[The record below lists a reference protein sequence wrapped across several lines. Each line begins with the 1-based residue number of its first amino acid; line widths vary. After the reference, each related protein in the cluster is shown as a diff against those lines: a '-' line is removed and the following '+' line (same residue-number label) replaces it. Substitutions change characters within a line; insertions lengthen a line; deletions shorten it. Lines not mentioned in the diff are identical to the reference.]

1 MNEQERSSGHLHVAA
16 VGSWSVPL
24 APLAPC
30 VFAAIVFALYCFTIG
45 KVSRTYFVH
54 QGPQERYGFPLVI
67 DEASYVTI
75 ADNIALGNGYRMGW
89 PEGYRTARRAPLF
102 PLILAGL
109 FKLFGPHGWLGLALN
124 GVLLVAA
131 ILSAGTAARLLVSMS
146 IPLSVSAARWALALV
161 PSLYYFGSLVQ
172 TEILSLFLA
181 AALML
186 LLLRSLQSISQSN
199 KRLAIL
205 MAALGMVSGLAALT
219 RPELAIVAAMI
230 GVFLLFVFRHLNKP
244 FLSFATFGLCFL
256 FLLSIWI
263 IHNLIWLGAFVPLTT
278 TGGTTFYG
286 AHNDIV
292 WNTSR
297 GSWGDPPRLLGPDVW
312 KQLND
317 LGEVHRERE
326 LLEMGIA
333 WLKSR
338 SLGDILLLEGYK
350 LGRLWIPY
358 EFFVH
363 RRMSP
368 VGNIVVSILFLP
380 FWARALAG
388 LWSLLRRRAW
398 AVATVLLMFPIASTI
413 TALLFYGSA
422 RFRVTSYPAL
432 AVLAAIGLQQA
443 VDQLSAIRSKR
454 KGMPE

>member
-1 MNEQERSSGHLHVAA
+1 
-16 VGSWSVPL
+16 
-24 APLAPC
+24 
-30 VFAAIVFALYCFTIG
+30 
-45 KVSRTYFVH
+45 
-54 QGPQERYGFPLVI
+54 
-67 DEASYVTI
+67 
-75 ADNIALGNGYRMGW
+75 MGW

-102 PLILAGL
+102 PMVLAGL

-131 ILSAGTAARLLVSMS
+131 ILSAGTAARLLFSMS
-146 IPLSVSAARWALALV
+146 IPVSVSAARWALALV

-186 LLLRSLQSISQSN
+186 LLLRSLQLMSLSN
-199 KRLAIL
+199 PKHLTVL
-205 MAALGMVSGLAALT
+205 GAALGMVSGLATLT

-244 FLSFATFGLCFL
+244 FLLLATFGLCFL

-263 IHNLIWLGAFVPLTT
+263 MHNLIWLRAFVPLTT

-286 AHNDIV
+286 AHNDII
-292 WNTSR
+292 WDTNR

-312 KQLND
+312 KRLND

-326 LLEMGIA
+326 LLDMGIA

-358 EFFVH
+358 EFLVH

-380 FWARALAG
+380 FWALALAG

-398 AVATVLLMFPIASTI
+398 MVAAVLLIFPMASTI
-413 TALLFYGSA
+413 AALLFYGSA

-432 AVLAAIGLQQA
+432 AILAAIGLQQA
-443 VDQLSAIRSKR
+443 IGRLSAIRSAR
-454 KGMPE
+454 LRMPQ